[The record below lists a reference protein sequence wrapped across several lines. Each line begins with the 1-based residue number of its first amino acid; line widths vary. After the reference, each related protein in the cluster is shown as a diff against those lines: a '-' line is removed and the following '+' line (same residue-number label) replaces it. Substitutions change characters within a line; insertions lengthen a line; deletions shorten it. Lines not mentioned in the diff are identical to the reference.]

1 MIEGVVFKYFFHLIV
16 QYLHVERCI
25 LGWVFLVLYIN
36 MKLKVQWR
44 SEMTKLEALS
54 AALHWIGYTSNS
66 FYF

>member
-25 LGWVFLVLYIN
+25 LGWVFLVL
-36 MKLKVQWR
+36 KLKVQWR
-44 SEMTKLEALS
+44 SEITKLEALS
-54 AALHWIGYTSNS
+54 TALHWIGYASNS